1 VASLIASYQVLS
13 GGANSN
19 TLTTPS
25 FTPANG
31 EVIVVKMATWDTT
44 VTMTPSGG
52 GQTYTARKT
61 AAPGG
66 FACWCAVHTATVSG
80 SPGAMTVSATVTA
93 SSYHSMV
100 VERWSNAALAA
111 TPASNVTINGSAGGS
126 GVTTPTSDLTTTA
139 PNSIV
144 SWVSADVN
152 AINPATRAYRLSATE
167 DGIYDGS
174 GGSNSV
180 QYHAYASVAS
190 AGTVVIGMTAPTGQN
205 WVLAGIEILDNSGG
219 TAVNVPDAGGLGL
232 ALRSSGGAVAT
243 GVLAA
248 NDSGRGLALRSASE
262 TTVTGVLAA
271 ADSGLGLRLRSAE
284 GAGALTG
291 VAIAD
296 TPGLLRLGQPAESVA
311 YGVAVADSGLGIRLG
326 MPSAAVLSGLVVS
339 DTPGA
344 LRLLSGQSSVS
355 VGASFPVTVVDSP
368 GWLRLGA
375 PGASVVLGQPIELTP
390 ILAPVR
396 RVTVSAAVERAAI
409 IAPVKEVRA

>member
-152 AINPATRAYRLSATE
+152 ALNPATRAYRLSATE

-174 GGSNSV
+174 AGANSV

-205 WVLAGIEILDNSGG
+205 WVMAGIEILDNSGG

-284 GAGALTG
+284 GAGVVTG
-291 VAIAD
+291 VAVPD
-296 TPGLLRLGQPAESVA
+296 LG
-311 YGVAVADSGLGIRLG
+311 GLGIRLG
-326 MPSAAVLSGLVVS
+326 MPSAAVLGGLVVS